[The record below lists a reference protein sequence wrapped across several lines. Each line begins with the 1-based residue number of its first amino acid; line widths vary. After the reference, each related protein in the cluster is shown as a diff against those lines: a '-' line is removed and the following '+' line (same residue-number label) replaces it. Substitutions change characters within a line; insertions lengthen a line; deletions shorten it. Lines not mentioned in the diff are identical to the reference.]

1 MAVRLDALDTP
12 AMLVHMDAMER
23 NIARF
28 MAHFRGGAVSVRP
41 HLKTVKSPVF
51 ARSLLDAGARG
62 VCVAKLSEAEVML
75 AAGIDDILITTELAG
90 GPKLARLVGVLGA
103 YPRASL
109 RLVVDSAPGADAL
122 ASALSN
128 AGLRARV
135 LLDVDVGQ
143 RRCGVLPGEPARALA
158 RHVARLPALELCG
171 VQGYEGHLQQ
181 LADAAERERRCT
193 EAVALLVATAAEL
206 RSEGH
211 DMSTVTTGGT
221 GTALICKR
229 QPGVT
234 EVQPGSFV
242 FMDAS
247 YSRAVAF
254 EHEHALTLLSAVISR
269 PRPGEAVIDAGL
281 KTLST
286 DSGPAEPRG
295 LPGLVYRPAGDEHG
309 ILSWDASY
317 TGPELRI
324 GERVELVPSHID
336 TTVNLHDEYWLV
348 RGGVVEGRCAVSA
361 RGKVQ

>member
-1 MAVRLDALDTP
+1 MALTLDALDTP
-12 AMLVHMDAMER
+12 AMLVDMDAMER

-28 MAHFRGGAVSVRP
+28 MALFRGGPVSVRP
-41 HLKTVKSPVF
+41 HLKTLKSPLL
-51 ARSLLDAGARG
+51 ARCLLDAGARG
-62 VCVAKLSEAEVML
+62 VCVAKLSEAQVML
-75 AAGIDDILITTELAG
+75 GGGIDDILITTELAG
-90 GPKLARLVGVLGA
+90 GPKLARLVALLGEFPHA
-103 YPRASL
+103 RL
-109 RLVVDSAPGADAL
+109 RLVVDGAAGADAL

-158 RHVARLPALELCG
+158 RHVARLPGLQLCG

-181 LADAAERERRCT
+181 LVDAAERERLCR
-193 EAVALLVATAAEL
+193 EALGLLVATAAEL
-206 RSEGH
+206 RADGH
-211 DMSTVTTGGT
+211 DMTTVTTGGT
-221 GTALICKR
+221 GTALICGSY
-229 QPGVT
+229 PGVT

-254 EHEHALTLLSAVISR
+254 EHELALTLLSTVISR

-286 DSGPAEPRG
+286 DSGPA
-295 LPGLVYRPAGDEHG
+295 LPKGPPGWCYRPAGDEHG
-309 ILSWDASY
+309 ILSWDA
-317 TGPELRI
+317 TCTRPEPRV
-324 GERVELVPSHID
+324 GERLELVPSHID

-348 RGGVVEGRCAVSA
+348 RGGVLEGRCAVSA

>member
-1 MAVRLDALDTP
+1 MALTLDALDTP
-12 AMLVHMDAMER
+12 AMLVDMDAMER
-23 NIARF
+23 NITRF
-28 MAHFRGGAVSVRP
+28 MALFADAAVAVRP
-41 HLKTVKSPVF
+41 HLKTLKSPVL
-51 ARSLLDAGARG
+51 AQRLLDAGARG

-90 GPKLARLVGVLGA
+90 GPKLARLIGLLGA
-103 YPRASL
+103 YPRARL
-109 RLVVDSAPGADAL
+109 RLVVDSAEGADAL
-122 ASALSN
+122 AAALSN

-158 RHVARLPALELCG
+158 RHLGRLPALELCG

-181 LADAAERERRCT
+181 LADAAARERQCR

-206 RSEGH
+206 RADGH
-211 DMSTVTTGGT
+211 DMATVTTGGT
-221 GTALICKR
+221 GTALICKDC
-229 QPGVT
+229 PGVT

-247 YSRAVAF
+247 YARVVAF
-254 EHEHALTLLSAVISR
+254 EHEIALTLLSTVISR
-269 PRPGEAVIDAGL
+269 PRASEAVIDAGL

-286 DSGPAEPRG
+286 DSGPALPKG
-295 LPGLVYRPAGDEHG
+295 QPGLSYRPAGDEHG

-317 TGPELRI
+317 TGRELSV
-324 GERVELVPSHID
+324 GERLELVPSHID

>member
-1 MAVRLDALDTP
+1 MPLTLDMLDTP
-12 AMLVHMDAMER
+12 VMLVELGAMER

-28 MAHFRGGAVSVRP
+28 MAPFRGGPVSVRP
-41 HLKTVKSPVF
+41 HLKTLKSPEL
-51 ARSLLDAGARG
+51 ARWLLDAGARG

-75 AAGIDDILITTELAG
+75 AGGIDDILITTELAG
-90 GPKLARLVGVLGA
+90 APKLARLVALLGA
-103 YPRASL
+103 YPRARL
-109 RLVVDSAPGADAL
+109 QLVVDGVDGAGAL
-122 ASALSN
+122 AEALSR

-158 RHVARLPALELCG
+158 RHIAGLPALELCG

-181 LADAAERERRCT
+181 LGDTAARESLCR
-193 EAVALLVATAAEL
+193 EAMALLVATAAEL
-206 RSEGH
+206 RADGH

-221 GTALICKR
+221 GTAPICR
-229 QPGVT
+229 SCPGVT

-247 YSRAVAF
+247 YSRCVGV
-254 EHEHALTLLSAVISR
+254 EHELALTLLSTVISR
-269 PRPGEAVIDAGL
+269 PRANEAVVDAGL

-286 DSGPAEPRG
+286 DSGPAELKG
-295 LPGLVYRPAGDEHG
+295 WPGLSYRPAGDEHG
-309 ILSWDASY
+309 ILSWAPGHR
-317 TGPELRI
+317 GPEPRV

-336 TTVNLHDEYWLV
+336 TTVNLHDDYWLV